1 MMLKKLTGLST
12 KLKPAFAKSTFIS
25 TYPLSAKHF
34 QCIKSLTPTT
44 EKRHTKAHSVCFY
57 MHLQRN
63 QTAGWMM
70 RFSPFFTITLI
81 SFKDDTRSYPAN
93 LFKVSA
99 NNIIT
104 IIADD

>member
-1 MMLKKLTGLST
+1 
-12 KLKPAFAKSTFIS
+12 
-25 TYPLSAKHF
+25 
-34 QCIKSLTPTT
+34 
-44 EKRHTKAHSVCFY
+44 
-57 MHLQRN
+57 
-63 QTAGWMM
+63 M